1 MACALSKSPIIPIS
15 ITNIESGQAAPKDPL
30 GINQEAKHEAWHHF
44 TLYHRLCHRFSPL
57 SPGGVRLMWLTM
69 MTKTFSTLLVAV
81 LAFAAPLLQAELVVK
96 KGETIAF
103 MGDSITEGGNR
114 RDGYITLVMKALNS
128 KGLELKHIPAGKSG
142 HKSTD
147 MLVRL
152 DADVISK
159 KPQWMTLSC
168 GVNDVWHFKLVLG
181 NRTFEG
187 VGIED
192 YKKNISAIL
201 EKCQTAGIKVMV
213 LTSTMIG
220 EDPSKELNQDMIPYN
235 DFLREIAKAKGCL
248 LADLNADMQA
258 QLKTIPDVPGK
269 PGNFGKFFYG
279 GDVQNKLTT
288 DGCHM
293 NAEGNKMMARGI
305 LRAFGMSDKELEEA
319 EKAW

>member
-1 MACALSKSPIIPIS
+1 MKKLLALLIAALAIAASP
-15 ITNIESGQAAPKDPL
+15 AP
-30 GINQEAKHEAWHHF
+30 
-44 TLYHRLCHRFSPL
+44 
-57 SPGGVRLMWLTM
+57 
-69 MTKTFSTLLVAV
+69 
-81 LAFAAPLLQAELVVK
+81 AELAVK
-96 KGETIAF
+96 SGDTIAF
-103 MGDSITEGGNR
+103 MGDSITAGGNQKG
-114 RDGYITLVMKALNS
+114 GYVTLVMSAL
-128 KGLELKHIPAGKSG
+128 KTQGLDVKHIPAGKSG

-147 MLVRL
+147 MLARL
-152 DADVISK
+152 EADVISK

-181 NRTFEG
+181 KRTFEG

-192 YKKNISAIL
+192 YKKNITAIID
-201 EKCQTAGIKVMV
+201 KAQAAGIKVMV

-220 EDPSKELNQDMIPYN
+220 EDPSKELNQMMIPYN
-235 DFLREIAKAKGCL
+235 DFLRQIAKEKGCL

-269 PGNFGKFFYG
+269 PKTFGSFFYG

-293 NAEGNKMMARGI
+293 NAEGNKMMARGV
-305 LRAFGMSDKELEEA
+305 LRAFGLTDAQLAEA